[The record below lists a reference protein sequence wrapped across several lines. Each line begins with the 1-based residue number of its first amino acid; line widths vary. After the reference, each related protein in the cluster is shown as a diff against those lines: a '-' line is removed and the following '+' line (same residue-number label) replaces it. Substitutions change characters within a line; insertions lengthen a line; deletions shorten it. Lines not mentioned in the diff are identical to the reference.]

1 MANIK
6 LKCRHSIFDD
16 ISNSCQIKLP
26 GANEF
31 SRLDMPYRYFDN
43 SFRIAQSTIELY
55 TVRVLLYM
63 YTHYSAPIAWRGKK
77 VSSHLPCL
85 LSRLTP
91 ISHQAFHQLP
101 SLPHTFPI
109 SPSAL
114 IYGSSHQPSFY
125 CHQACLISCSEVQ
138 PTKKAFIPLRIR
150 ENVRRDLR
158 EKEDTNS

>member
-91 ISHQAFHQLP
+91 ISHTKPFINFLLSP
-101 SLPHTFPI
+101 TLSLSLPRLLFMALAINHPFTVIKLVSFHVVKYNLRKR
-109 SPSAL
+109 PS
-114 IYGSSHQPSFY
+114 YH
-125 CHQACLISCSEVQ
+125 
-138 PTKKAFIPLRIR
+138 
-150 ENVRRDLR
+150 
-158 EKEDTNS
+158 